1 MNSFKINILGR
12 EWDVLIIDTCD
23 DERLE
28 TCDGFTDWT
37 ALQIVIGDRR
47 TESTLKY
54 PVGYLCK
61 IMRHEIIHAFMFE
74 SGLAENWSH
83 DCGQDETIVDWF
95 AIQVHKINEV
105 CNDAETKL
113 MKEICG

>member
-1 MNSFKINILGR
+1 MESFKITILGR
-12 EWDVLIIDTCD
+12 EWNVIMKKEED
-23 DERLE
+23 DERLS
-28 TCDGFTDWT
+28 CCNGFMDQT
-37 ALQIVIGDRR
+37 ALEIVICDRR
-47 TESTLKY
+47 EESSLKY
-54 PVGYLCK
+54 PLGFLCK
-61 IMRHEIIHAFMFE
+61 VMRHEIIHAFMFE

-95 AIQVHKINEV
+95 AIQIHKINEV